1 MKNKVKPVN
10 QAALLEKYIKRLVSK
25 QPQWMRSLFS
35 DERVVFCVEDDMS
48 FVLAFSKDLAPTTK
62 ERVRQ
67 RVAAYM
73 EKFPC
78 SILQETV
85 VQ

>member
-1 MKNKVKPVN
+1 MKNTARPVN

-25 QPQWMRSLFS
+25 QPQWMRAMFTK
-35 DERVVFCVEDDMS
+35 EQVVFCVEDDMS
-48 FVLAFSKDLAPTTK
+48 FVLAFSKDLAATTK
-62 ERVRQ
+62 ERIRQ